1 MENTLATYLAE
12 ISIGPEQ
19 QYKNMAV
26 FALLANQGADI
37 EFITLDE
44 ALAQRTLVITEISE
58 SGRVPELKVVNNSRQ
73 KILLLDGEELVGAKQ
88 NRVLNVTILLA
99 PNSETLIPVSCIEQ
113 GRWSYASKEFS
124 SANRTMSADLR
135 KKKTQSVHNRVR
147 ETGSFASDQGEIW
160 EEINLKF
167 ERSHV
172 PPSPTMAL
180 SDLFEAKR
188 ETSEDYLKNFSP
200 LDNQIGLAVFIDCNI
215 AGVEFLGRHDTFQL
229 LYRKIIAS
237 YVMDALE
244 NDGETSTAQTSLTPN
259 PNSITD
265 FLAKAGGAM
274 VDKRKSV
281 SLGWDIRL
289 ESESIVGAG
298 LEFEQQILQL
308 SLFKKEIGQRTGNN
322 ERTLRRASGR
332 RSSILR

>member
-1 MENTLATYLAE
+1 MENNLATYLAD
-12 ISIGPEQ
+12 ISVGPEQ
-19 QYKNMAV
+19 SYKNMAV
-26 FALLANQGADI
+26 FPLLANQGAQV

-44 ALAQRTLVITEISE
+44 ALAQGALVITEIDE
-58 SGRVPELKVVNNSRQ
+58 SGHVPELKVVNNSSY

-113 GRWSYASKEFS
+113 GRWSYKSREFS

-147 ETGSFASDQGEIW
+147 HSGSFASDQGEIW

-167 ERSHV
+167 ERSQV
-172 PPSPTMAL
+172 PPSPTGAL

-188 ETSEDYLKNFSP
+188 ETSEDYLKNFS
-200 LDNQIGLAVFIDCNI
+200 LVDKQLGLAVFIDGKV
-215 AGVEFLGRHDTFQL
+215 AGVEFLGRHDKFQL
-229 LYRKIIAS
+229 LYHKLVTS

-244 NDGETSTAQTSLTPN
+244 NNVEAPKEQTSRLFN
-259 PNSITD
+259 ALIG
-265 FLAKAGGAM
+265 FLADAANSPM
-274 VDKRKSV
+274 DRRKSV

-289 ESESIVGAG
+289 EAENVVGAG
-298 LEFEQQILQL
+298 LEFENQILQL
-308 SLFKKEIGQRTGNN
+308 SLFKKDIGQRTGNN
-322 ERTLRRASGR
+322 ERPLRRASGR
-332 RSSILR
+332 RHNLVR

>member
-1 MENTLATYLAE
+1 MEKTLANLLAE

-19 QYKNMAV
+19 HYKNMAV
-26 FALLANQGADI
+26 FPLLANQGADM

-44 ALAQRTLVITEISE
+44 ALAQRALVITEINE

-147 ETGSFASDQGEIW
+147 ESGSFASDQGEIW

-167 ERSHV
+167 ERSQV
-172 PPSPTMAL
+172 PSL
-180 SDLFEAKR
+180 SHHGIVR
-188 ETSEDYLKNFSP
+188 P
-200 LDNQIGLAVFIDCNI
+200 L
-215 AGVEFLGRHDTFQL
+215 
-229 LYRKIIAS
+229 
-237 YVMDALE
+237 
-244 NDGETSTAQTSLTPN
+244 
-259 PNSITD
+259 
-265 FLAKAGGAM
+265 
-274 VDKRKSV
+274 
-281 SLGWDIRL
+281 
-289 ESESIVGAG
+289 
-298 LEFEQQILQL
+298 
-308 SLFKKEIGQRTGNN
+308 
-322 ERTLRRASGR
+322 
-332 RSSILR
+332 

>member
-1 MENTLATYLAE
+1 M
-12 ISIGPEQ
+12 
-19 QYKNMAV
+19 
-26 FALLANQGADI
+26 NQA
-37 EFITLDE
+37 
-44 ALAQRTLVITEISE
+44 
-58 SGRVPELKVVNNSRQ
+58 RVPELKVVNNSRQ

-167 ERSHV
+167 ERSQV

-200 LDNQIGLAVFIDCNI
+200 VEKQLGLAVFIDGNM

-229 LYRKIIAS
+229 LYHKLVTS

-244 NDGETSTAQTSLTPN
+244 NADDTSKEHSSPS
-259 PNSITD
+259 PNSITE
-265 FLAKAGGAM
+265 FLAGAAGAPM
-274 VDKRKSV
+274 DRRKSV

-289 ESESIVGAG
+289 ESETMVGAG

-322 ERTLRRASGR
+322 ERPLRRASGR
-332 RSSILR
+332 RNSILR

>member
-1 MENTLATYLAE
+1 MENILGTFLAA
-12 ISIGPEQ
+12 ISVGPEQ
-19 QYKNMAV
+19 CYKNMAV
-26 FALLANQGADI
+26 FPLLANQGADI
-37 EFITLDE
+37 QFITLDE
-44 ALAQRTLVITEISE
+44 ALAERALVITEIDE
-58 SGRVPELKVVNNSRQ
+58 AGRVPELKVVNNSRD
-73 KILLLDGEELVGAKQ
+73 KILLLDGEELIGAKQ

-113 GRWSYASKEFS
+113 GRWSFKSREFS
-124 SANRTMSADLR
+124 SARRTMSADLR

-160 EEINLKF
+160 QEINLKF

-188 ETSEDYLKNFSP
+188 DTSEDYLKNFSP
-200 LDNQIGLAVFIDCNI
+200 VDKQMGLAVFIDGNI
-215 AGVEFLGRHDTFQL
+215 AGVEFLGRHDKFQL
-229 LYRKIIAS
+229 LYHKLVSS

-244 NDGETSTAQTSLTPN
+244 NNVEAPKAETSRSLNTL
-259 PNSITD
+259 IG
-265 FLAKAGGAM
+265 FLADAAQSPL
-274 VDKRKSV
+274 DRRRSV

-289 ESESIVGAG
+289 ESENMVGAG

-308 SLFKKEIGQRTGNN
+308 SLFQKDSGQRTGKN
-322 ERTLRRASGR
+322 ERPLRRASGKR
-332 RSSILR
+332 NSILR

>member
-1 MENTLATYLAE
+1 MENTLAAYLAD
-12 ISIGPEQ
+12 IKIGPEQ

-26 FALLANQGADI
+26 FSLLANQDAAI

-44 ALAQRTLVITEISE
+44 AITQGALVITEISE
-58 SGRVPELKVVNNSRQ
+58 SGRVPELKVANNSRQ
-73 KILLLDGEELVGAKQ
+73 KILLLDDEELVGAKQ

-99 PNSETLIPVSCIEQ
+99 PNSETMIPVSCIEQ

-188 ETSEDYLKNFSP
+188 ETSEDYLKNFFP
-200 LDNQIGLAVFIDCNI
+200 VEKQLGMAVFIDGNI
-215 AGVEFLGRHDTFQL
+215 AVSNFWGVMT
-229 LYRKIIAS
+229 
-237 YVMDALE
+237 
-244 NDGETSTAQTSLTPN
+244 
-259 PNSITD
+259 NS
-265 FLAKAGGAM
+265 
-274 VDKRKSV
+274 S
-281 SLGWDIRL
+281 
-289 ESESIVGAG
+289 
-298 LEFEQQILQL
+298 
-308 SLFKKEIGQRTGNN
+308 
-322 ERTLRRASGR
+322 
-332 RSSILR
+332 SSIIS

>member
-1 MENTLATYLAE
+1 M
-12 ISIGPEQ
+12 
-19 QYKNMAV
+19 
-26 FALLANQGADI
+26 

-44 ALAQRTLVITEISE
+44 ALAQRALVITEIDE

-147 ETGSFASDQGEIW
+147 ESGSFASDQGEIW

-200 LDNQIGLAVFIDCNI
+200 VEKQLGLAVFIDGNM
-215 AGVEFLGRHDTFQL
+215 AGVEFLGRHDKFQL
-229 LYRKIIAS
+229 LYHKLVSS

-244 NDGETSTAQTSLTPN
+244 NDVRHQRSKLLPPLILSL
-259 PNSITD
+259 D
-265 FLAKAGGAM
+265 FLASAAECPYGSG
-274 VDKRKSV
+274 
-281 SLGWDIRL
+281 
-289 ESESIVGAG
+289 E
-298 LEFEQQILQL
+298 
-308 SLFKKEIGQRTGNN
+308 SLFLWVGIFALN
-322 ERTLRRASGR
+322 LR
-332 RSSILR
+332 I